1 MMEKH
6 LAEITKAAKRI
17 LDTVPPGVTVVAA
30 AKGRTS
36 AEIEAVIEAGI
47 TSVGHNYVQDA
58 QRTIPSLRTKARWH
72 MIGHLQRNK
81 INKAIRLFNMIET
94 LDSIRLAQALDERCA
109 TLDIVM
115 PVLIEI
121 NSGREPAKTGLL
133 PEEIDDLLPALAE
146 LKHIQVQG
154 VMTMGPRFGDPEDAR
169 PYFQATREVF
179 ETLSACKMPNVTVRY
194 LSMGMS
200 NTYQIAIEEGA
211 NIIRIGSAIFGNRM
225 EQFDDT
231 STAQV
236 YTGQTISQ

>member
-36 AEIEAVIEAGI
+36 AEIEAAIEAGI
-47 TSVGHNYVQDA
+47 TCVGHNYVQDA

-81 INKAIRLFNMIET
+81 ITKAIRLFDVIET
-94 LDSIRLAQALDERCA
+94 IDSIRLAQALNEHCA
-109 TLDIVM
+109 ALDIVM

-121 NSGREPAKTGLL
+121 NSGREPTKTGIL
-133 PEEIDDLLPALAE
+133 PEEIGDLLPVLVE

-211 NIIRIGSAIFGNRM
+211 NIVRIGSALFGRCS
-225 EQFDDT
+225 EQPPDA
-231 STAQV
+231 SIAQTH
-236 YTGQTISQ
+236 TGQ